1 MILPASRLT
10 SYKSTNRKL
19 ALNDDTDDTTEEDED
34 DNNDSDSDEESNKD
48 DNKDDDADDADIDME
63 VDRNTWEEVLR
74 RIWCVISP
82 PTEEVEI
89 AGKGLPTVF

>member
-10 SYKSTNRKL
+10 SYKFTNRKL
-19 ALNDDTDDTTEEDED
+19 ALNNDTDDKTEEDED

-48 DNKDDDADDADIDME
+48 DNKDDDADDADIAME

-74 RIWCVISP
+74 MI
-82 PTEEVEI
+82 
-89 AGKGLPTVF
+89 